1 MAYLGRTAAVSDR
14 PREPGQPS
22 YTAGRRIMKAS
33 AALRKEVD
41 SGDCWKG
48 FRPGDWTTSINV
60 RDFIVRNVTPYKG
73 NEDFLAGPSQRTKAV
88 WAKLQPYF
96 ADERK
101 KGVLAVDAK
110 TPSTLL
116 AHTAGYIDQANEVIV
131 GLQTDQPFKRAIF
144 PYGGLRMVEAGLK
157 AAGFEPDP
165 AVHKAFTN
173 YRKSHNDGVFDAY
186 TPEIMNC
193 RRSGIITGLPDAYGR
208 GRIIGDY
215 RRVALCGVDRLLEAK
230 RSERAQID
238 DMWPNDEII
247 RQREELAEQMR
258 ALEDLASMAKLYGYD
273 ISKPASNAQ
282 EAFQW
287 TYFAYLGAI
296 KEANGAAMSVGRI
309 SSFLDVYIERDLKD
323 GVLDE
328 AGAQELWDQLVQK
341 LRIVRFLRTPDY
353 DALFS
358 GDPYWATEC
367 VGGMDLD
374 GRALVTKSSYRML
387 HTLYNLGPA
396 PEPNITILWSNQMP
410 APFKRYCVKVSKDT
424 SSLQY
429 ENDDL
434 MRPFWGDDYGIAC
447 CVSAMRLGKQM
458 QFFGARVNLAKA
470 LLYAINGGRDEVS
483 GEQVA
488 PQTLP
493 VSGEF
498 LDFDEVMA
506 KFDTTMEWLA
516 RTYVHAMNCIH
527 YMHDKYFYERLEMA
541 LHDRDILRTMAFGI
555 AGLSVVADSLAA
567 IKYAK
572 VHVIRDNTGLA
583 VDYRIEGTKGSNV
596 VPQYGNNDDRVDS
609 IAAELVTR
617 FMQKIRKHPTYRN
630 ATHTQSVLTITSNVV
645 YGKTTGNPPDGR
657 RKGEP
662 FGPGANPMH
671 GRDSHGWLA
680 SCLSVAKL
688 PYGDSLDGIS
698 YTVSVAPQKAHLSP
712 EELVD
717 GAVKAFD
724 VYFGHGGFHMNL
736 NVIEKE
742 TLEDAMKN
750 PDKYPQLTIRVS
762 GYAVN
767 FVRLTPEQQRDVIS
781 RTFHGQI

>member
-1 MAYLGRTAAVSDR
+1 MDAAVGLSKDHKDQR
-14 PREPGQPS
+14 CWREFKQGS
-22 YTAGRRIMKAS
+22 W
-33 AALRKEVD
+33 
-41 SGDCWKG
+41 C
-48 FRPGDWTTSINV
+48 TSIDV
-60 RDFIVRNVTPYKG
+60 RDFIIRNVMPYQG
-73 NEDFLAGPSQRTKAV
+73 DESFLAGPSERTKAV
-88 WAKLQPYF
+88 WGKLQPYF
-96 ADERK
+96 QAERK

-116 AHTAGYIDQANEVIV
+116 AHKAGYIDRANEVIV
-131 GLQTDQPFKRAIF
+131 GLQTDEPFKRAIF
-144 PYGGLRMVEAGLK
+144 PFGGLRMVEAGLK
-157 AAGFEPDP
+157 AAGFDADP
-165 AVHKAFTN
+165 QVHEAFTK
-173 YRKSHNDGVFDAY
+173 YRRSHNDGVFDAY
-186 TPEIMNC
+186 TPEIMKC

-215 RRVALCGVDRLLEAK
+215 RRVALYGVDRLLAAK
-230 RSERAQID
+230 REERAQID
-238 DMWPNDEII
+238 DMWPSEEVI

-258 ALEDLASMAKLYGYD
+258 ALTDLAAMGKLYDCD
-273 ISKPASNAQ
+273 IARPANNAH
-282 EAFQW
+282 EAVQW
-287 TYFAYLGAI
+287 TYLAYLGAI
-296 KEANGAAMSVGRI
+296 KEANGAAMSIGRI
-309 SSFLDVYIERDLKD
+309 SSFLDIYIERDLKD
-323 GVLDE
+323 GTLDE

-341 LRIVRFLRTPDY
+341 VRIVRFLRTPEY

-387 HTLYNLGPA
+387 HTLKNLGPA
-396 PEPNITILWSNQMP
+396 PEPNITVLWSKYLPDN
-410 APFKRYCVKVSKDT
+410 FKRYCVKMSRDT

-434 MRPFWGDDYGIAC
+434 MRPHWGDDYGIAC

-470 LLYAINGGRDEVS
+470 LLYAINGGRDEMS
-483 GEQVA
+483 GDQVA
-488 PQTLP
+488 PVSAP
-493 VSGEF
+493 VTGDV
-498 LDFDEVMA
+498 LDYDDVFE
-506 KFDTTMEWLA
+506 KFDRTMEWLA

-555 AGLSVVADSLAA
+555 AGLSVTADSLAA

-572 VHVIRDNTGLA
+572 VHVIRDKTGLA
-583 VDYRIEGTKGSNV
+583 VDYRIEGDNI
-596 VPQYGNNDDRVDS
+596 PQYGNNDDRVDS
-609 IAAELVTR
+609 IAADLVTR

-630 ATHTQSVLTITSNVV
+630 AVHTQSVLTITSNVV
-645 YGKTTGNPPDGR
+645 YGKHTGNTPDGR
-657 RKGEP
+657 RAGAP

-680 SCLSVAKL
+680 SCLSLAKL
-688 PYGDSLDGIS
+688 PYKDSLDGIS
-698 YTVSVAPQKAHLSP
+698 YTVSVAPQKAHLSDAQI
-712 EELVD
+712 VD

-724 VYFGHGGFHMNL
+724 MYFDHGGFHMNL
-736 NVIEKE
+736 NVIDKE

-767 FVRLTPEQQRDVIS
+767 FVRLTPEQQQDVIS

>member
-1 MAYLGRTAAVSDR
+1 MEGTAAIPKNQKEQR
-14 PREPGQPS
+14 CCRNFKPGS
-22 YTAGRRIMKAS
+22 
-33 AALRKEVD
+33 
-41 SGDCWKG
+41 
-48 FRPGDWTTSINV
+48 WTTSIDV
-60 RDFIVRNVTPYKG
+60 RDFIARNATPYLGDEK
-73 NEDFLAGPSQRTKAV
+73 FLSGPSKRTKAV
-88 WAKLQPYF
+88 WEKLQPYF
-96 ADERK
+96 RDERK
-101 KGVLAVDAK
+101 KGVLAVDTH

-116 AHTAGYIDQANEVIV
+116 AHKPGYIDRENEVIV

-144 PYGGLRMVEAGLK
+144 PFGGLRMVEAGLK
-157 AAGFEPDP
+157 AAGFEAD
-165 AVHKAFTN
+165 ASVHQTFTK
-173 YRKSHNDGVFDAY
+173 YRKTHNDGVFDAY
-186 TPEIMNC
+186 TPEIMRC
-193 RRSGIITGLPDAYGR
+193 RKSGIITGLPDAYGR

-215 RRVALCGVDRLLEAK
+215 RRVALYGVDRLMEVK
-230 RSERAQID
+230 REERAQID
-238 DMWPNDEII
+238 DMWPTDEVI
-247 RQREELAEQMR
+247 RQREELAEQIR
-258 ALEDLASMAKLYGYD
+258 ALEDLVAMAKLYDYD
-273 ISKPASNAQ
+273 IRQPATDAQ
-282 EAFQW
+282 EAVQW
-287 TYFAYLGAI
+287 TYLAYLGAV
-296 KEANGAAMSVGRI
+296 KEANGAAMSIGRI
-309 SSFLDVYIERDLKD
+309 STFLDIYIERDLREN
-323 GVLDE
+323 VLDE

-367 VGGMDLD
+367 VAGMSLD
-374 GRALVTKSSYRML
+374 GQPLVTKSSYRML
-387 HTLYNLGPA
+387 HTLTNLGPA
-396 PEPNITILWSNQMP
+396 PEPNITVLWSIHLPDN
-410 APFKRYCVKVSKDT
+410 FKKYCVKVSRAT

-447 CVSAMRLGKQM
+447 CVSGMRLGKQM

-470 LLYAINGGRDEVS
+470 LLYAINGGRDEIS

-488 PQTLP
+488 PASPP
-493 VSGEF
+493 VTGEE
-498 LDFDEVMA
+498 LQYDDVYA
-506 KFDTTMEWLA
+506 KFDHMMEWLA

-567 IKYAK
+567 IKYGK
-572 VHVIRDNTGLA
+572 IHVIRDNTGLV
-583 VDYRIEGTKGSNV
+583 VDYKNESKNPT
-596 VPQYGNNDDRVDS
+596 PQFGNNDDRVDG
-609 IAAELVTR
+609 IASNIVTQ

-645 YGKTTGNPPDGR
+645 YGKATGNTPDGR

-662 FGPGANPMH
+662 FAPGAHPMH

-688 PYGDSLDGIS
+688 PYKDSLDGIS
-698 YTVSVAPQKAHLSP
+698 YTVSVAPQKAHLSDT
-712 EELVD
+712 ELVD
-717 GAVKAFD
+717 AAAKAFD
-724 VYFGHGGFHMNL
+724 MYFDHGGFHMNL
-736 NVIEKE
+736 NVVDKE

-767 FVRLTPEQQRDVIS
+767 FVRLTREQQQDVIS

>member
-1 MAYLGRTAAVSDR
+1 
-14 PREPGQPS
+14 
-22 YTAGRRIMKAS
+22 MKGS
-33 AALRKEVD
+33 AALKKDVGAGD
-41 SGDCWKG
+41 SWRG
-48 FRPGDWTTSINV
+48 FQPGDWSSSVNV
-60 RDFIVRNVTPYKG
+60 RDFIVRNVASYAGDEK
-73 NEDFLAGPSQRTKAV
+73 FLAPASQRTKAV

-96 ADERK
+96 AEERK

-110 TPSTLL
+110 NPSNLL
-116 AHTAGYIDQANEVIV
+116 AHEAGYIDRDNEVIV

-144 PYGGLRMVEAGLK
+144 PYGGLRMVESGLK
-157 AAGFEPDP
+157 AAGFEPD
-165 AVHKAFTN
+165 ARVHEAFTK

-186 TPEIMNC
+186 TSEIMNC

-215 RRVALCGVDRLLEAK
+215 RRVALYGTDRLLEVK
-230 RSERAQID
+230 RQERAQID
-238 DMWPNDEII
+238 DMWPTDDII
-247 RQREELAEQMR
+247 RLREELAEQMR
-258 ALEDLASMAKLYGYD
+258 ALEDLAAMAKRYGCD
-273 ISKPASNAQ
+273 ITQPATNAR

-296 KEANGAAMSVGRI
+296 KEANGAAMSIGRI
-309 SSFLDVYIERDLKD
+309 SSFLDIYIERDLKE
-323 GVLDE
+323 GTLDE

-374 GRALVTKSSYRML
+374 GRALVTRSSYRML

-396 PEPNITILWSNQMP
+396 PEPNITVLWSNHMP

-434 MRPFWGDDYGIAC
+434 MRPFWGDDYAIAC

-483 GEQVA
+483 GDQVS
-488 PQTLP
+488 PKTMP
-493 VSGEF
+493 VTGDF
-498 LDFDEVMA
+498 LDYDDVMA

-516 RTYVHAMNCIH
+516 KTYVHAMNCIH

-555 AGLSVVADSLAA
+555 AGLSVVADSLSA
-567 IKYAK
+567 IKYGK
-572 VHVIRDNTGLA
+572 IRVMRDASGLV
-583 VDYRIEGTKGSNV
+583 VDYQNEGNAST
-596 VPQYGNNDDRVDS
+596 PQFGNNDDRVDQ
-609 IAAELVTR
+609 IAAEIVTT
-617 FMQKIRKHPTYRN
+617 FMEKIRKHPTYRN

-645 YGKTTGNPPDGR
+645 YGKATGNTPDGR

-688 PYGDSLDGIS
+688 PYKDAQDGIS
-698 YTVSVAPQKAHLSP
+698 YTVSIAPQKAHLSEGQLI
-712 EELVD
+712 EE
-717 GAVKAFD
+717 ATKAFD
-724 VYFGHGGFHMNL
+724 LYFQRGGFHMNL
-736 NVIEKE
+736 NVIDRE
-742 TLEDAMKN
+742 TLEDAIKN

-781 RTFHGQI
+781 RTFHGQV

>member
-1 MAYLGRTAAVSDR
+1 MEG
-14 PREPGQPS
+14 
-22 YTAGRRIMKAS
+22 S
-33 AALRKEVD
+33 AALAK
-41 SGDCWKG
+41 GDERGWRSFK
-48 FRPGDWTTSINV
+48 PGAWCTTIDV
-60 RDFIVRNVTPYKG
+60 RDFIVHNATPYFGDEK
-73 NEDFLAGPSQRTKAV
+73 FLAGPSKRTQAV
-88 WAKLQPYF
+88 WTKLQPYF
-96 ADERK
+96 REEQK

-110 TPSTLL
+110 HPSTML
-116 AHTAGYIDQANEVIV
+116 AHKPGYIDRDNEVIV
-131 GLQTDQPFKRAIF
+131 GLQTDEPFKRAIF
-144 PYGGLRMVEAGLK
+144 PFGGLRMVEAGLK
-157 AAGFEPDP
+157 AAGFEADP
-165 AVHKAFTN
+165 QVHEAFTK

-186 TPEIMNC
+186 TDEIRRC
-193 RRSGIITGLPDAYGR
+193 RKSGIITGLPDAYGR

-215 RRVALCGVDRLLEAK
+215 RRVALYGVNRLIADKHRE
-230 RSERAQID
+230 RSQVD
-238 DMWPNDEII
+238 DMWPTDEVI
-247 RQREELAEQMR
+247 RVREELSDQIR
-258 ALEDLASMAKLYGYD
+258 ALKDLIEMGKLYGCD
-273 ISKPASNAQ
+273 LARAATNAQ
-282 EAFQW
+282 EAVQW
-287 TYFAYLGAI
+287 TYLAYLAAI
-296 KEANGAAMSVGRI
+296 KEANGAAMSIGRI
-309 SSFLDVYIERDLKD
+309 SSFLDIYIERDLQE
-323 GVLDE
+323 GTLDE

-341 LRIVRFLRTPDY
+341 LRIVRFLRTPEY

-367 VGGMDLD
+367 IGGMDLN
-374 GRALVTKSSYRML
+374 GRPLVTKSSYRML
-387 HTLYNLGPA
+387 HTLTNLGPA
-396 PEPNITILWSNQMP
+396 PEPNITVLWSKYLP
-410 APFKRYCVKVSKDT
+410 EPFKRYCLKVSKET

-434 MRPFWGDDYGIAC
+434 MRPSWGDDYGIAC
-447 CVSAMRLGKQM
+447 CVSAMKLGKQM

-470 LLYAINGGRDEVS
+470 LLYAINGGRDEIS
-483 GEQVA
+483 GEQIA
-488 PQTLP
+488 PPTP
-493 VSGEF
+493 PIASEV
-498 LDFDEVMA
+498 LDYDEVFE
-506 KFDTTMEWLA
+506 KFDVVMEWLA

-572 VHVIRDNTGLA
+572 VYVIRDDTGLA
-583 VDYRIEGTKGSNV
+583 VDYRIEFDGTNA

-609 IAAELVTR
+609 IAADLVTR

-645 YGKTTGNPPDGR
+645 YGKHTGNTPDGR

-671 GRDSHGWLA
+671 GRDAHGWLA

-688 PYGDSLDGIS
+688 PYRDAQDGIS
-698 YTVSVAPQKAHLSP
+698 YTVSVAPQKAKLKDN
-712 EELVD
+712 ELID
-717 GAVKAFD
+717 AAVKACDMYFD
-724 VYFGHGGFHMNL
+724 QGGFHMNL
-736 NVIEKE
+736 NVIDKD

-781 RTFHGQI
+781 RTFHGQM

>member
-1 MAYLGRTAAVSDR
+1 
-14 PREPGQPS
+14 
-22 YTAGRRIMKAS
+22 MKGS
-33 AALRKEVD
+33 AALKKEAKDQD
-41 SGDCWKG
+41 SWRG
-48 FRPGDWTTSINV
+48 FRRGDWCTSIDV
-60 RDFIVRNVTPYKG
+60 RDFIVRNVTPYAGDEK
-73 NEDFLAGPSQRTKAV
+73 FLAGASKRTKAV

-96 ADERK
+96 QEERK

-110 TPSTLL
+110 NPSTML
-116 AHTAGYIDQANEVIV
+116 AHKAGYIDQDNEVIV
-131 GLQTDQPFKRAIF
+131 GLQTDEPFKRAIF
-144 PYGGLRMVEAGLK
+144 PFGGLRMVEAGLK
-157 AAGFEPDP
+157 AAGFAADP
-165 AVHKAFTN
+165 QVHEAFTK

-186 TPEIMNC
+186 TPEIMKC
-193 RRSGIITGLPDAYGR
+193 RKSGIVTGLPDAYGR

-215 RRVALCGVDRLLEAK
+215 RRVALYGVDRLLEVK
-230 RSERAQID
+230 HEERAQMD
-238 DMWPNDEII
+238 DMWPTDEVI
-247 RQREELAEQMR
+247 RVREELAEQMR
-258 ALEDLASMAKLYGYD
+258 ALKDLAAMAKLYNCD
-273 ISKPASNAQ
+273 ISQPASNAQ

-287 TYFAYLGAI
+287 TYLAYLGAI
-296 KEANGAAMSVGRI
+296 KEANGAAMSIGRI
-309 SSFLDVYIERDLKD
+309 SSFLDIYIERDLKE
-323 GVLDE
+323 GTLDE

-341 LRIVRFLRTPDY
+341 LRIVRFLRTPEY

-396 PEPNITILWSNQMP
+396 PEPNITVLWSKHMP
-410 APFKRYCVKVSKDT
+410 ENFKRFCVKVSRDT

-470 LLYAINGGRDEVS
+470 LLYAINGGRDEIS
-483 GEQVA
+483 GEQIA

-493 VSGEF
+493 VSGDF
-498 LDFDEVMA
+498 LDYDDVMA
-506 KFDTTMEWLA
+506 KFDNTMEWLA
-516 RTYVHAMNCIH
+516 RIYVHAMNCIH

-555 AGLSVVADSLAA
+555 AGLSVVADSLSA
-567 IKYAK
+567 IKYGK
-572 VHVIRDNTGLA
+572 MRVSRDATGLI
-583 VDYRIEGTKGSNV
+583 VDYQNEGNATT
-596 VPQYGNNDDRVDS
+596 PQFGNNDDRVDK
-609 IAAELVTR
+609 IASDIVTS
-617 FMQKIRKHPTYRN
+617 FMGKIRKHPTYRN
-630 ATHTQSVLTITSNVV
+630 AVHTQSVLTITSNVV
-645 YGKTTGNPPDGR
+645 YGKATGNTPDGR

-688 PYGDSLDGIS
+688 PYKDSQDGIS
-698 YTVSVAPQKAHLSP
+698 YTVSVAPQKAHLS
-712 EELVD
+712 EKQLVD
-717 GAVKAFD
+717 EATKAFD
-724 VYFGHGGFHMNL
+724 VYFDHGGFHMNL
-736 NVIEKE
+736 NVIDKD